1 VVDKGA
7 RDKMMDMVEL
17 EVEWATWAQETAER
31 KAEEKKKRDA
41 QKEKDTEEAEME
53 GLFDDEE

>member
-7 RDKMMDMVEL
+7 RNKMMDMVEL

-31 KAEEKKKRDA
+31 KAEEKKKREA

-53 GLFDDEE
+53 GLLDDEE